1 MRELS
6 VHFKEMLKERCINLE
21 WTEATLRRP
30 DFTERKN
37 DGTVHYIKRID
48 EYDGRWLRVIV
59 NESINPNKI
68 ITAFFDRRV
77 RRKSYE
83 NKS

>member
-1 MRELS
+1 ME
-6 VHFKEMLKERCINLE
+6 KI
-21 WTEATLRRP
+21 
-30 DFTERKN
+30 
-37 DGTVHYIKRID
+37 G
-48 EYDGRWLRVIV
+48 EYDGRWLMIIV

-77 RRKSYE
+77 RKKSYE